1 MSRKNHLVNASC
13 WRDNR
18 KHVKKTF
25 SKTRPGDIIIEGGNF
40 YYKDSIRRAEEFQKN
55 EIGYLDCG
63 TSGGIEGN
71 DIKPA

>member
-1 MSRKNHLVNASC
+1 MLPAG
-13 WRDNR
+13 DNR

-25 SKTRPGDIIIEGGNF
+25 PKLGPGDIIIEGGNS

-55 EIGYLDCG
+55 EIGYLIVG
-63 TSGGIEGN
+63 LLEESKEH